1 MWSRVQ
7 SHQRLL
13 HFYLHIIG
21 MSSSSLPSIN
31 TNLGN
36 LMGESL
42 RPYITMICNCCQAG
56 KSVEKDLKVF
66 ADVRKLQS
74 TEGSLQRKS
83 CLLVVDWSREPVK
96 PTAATFI
103 FSVRSIP
110 LPILLIFCLC
120 ISPDRIGTSALLH
133 QQEDGAC
140 EMERVTTPPHKESR
154 LYKGSEFV
162 LNHL

>member
-1 MWSRVQ
+1 
-7 SHQRLL
+7 
-13 HFYLHIIG
+13 

-83 CLLVVDWSREPVK
+83 CLLVVD
-96 PTAATFI
+96 
-103 FSVRSIP
+103 
-110 LPILLIFCLC
+110 
-120 ISPDRIGTSALLH
+120 
-133 QQEDGAC
+133 
-140 EMERVTTPPHKESR
+140 
-154 LYKGSEFV
+154 
-162 LNHL
+162 